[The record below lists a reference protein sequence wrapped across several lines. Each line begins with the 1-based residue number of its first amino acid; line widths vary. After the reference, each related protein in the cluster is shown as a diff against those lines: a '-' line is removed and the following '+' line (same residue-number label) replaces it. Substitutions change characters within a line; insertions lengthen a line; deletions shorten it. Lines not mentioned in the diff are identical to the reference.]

1 MKKTAKRFLALFLV
15 MTMAVIA
22 PVGVQAADTVK
33 KADTSYVTYYPKTK
47 YYDNA
52 QQVSNSENARFTSL
66 KSSKKS
72 VATVSCRKDKW
83 GYAVYVL
90 PKKTG
95 TTYVSY
101 KLQGVAYKQKVVVN
115 KYVNPYKKVTVNG
128 QNITKQFK
136 KTNVAVVSYKK
147 YKNKKVT
154 IKYEMKKNWGQPH
167 ADYCV
172 NGKIAKCFVS
182 FGNKLSIKK
191 PKKNSS
197 IEASIFNRKNYKID
211 PYSII
216 MFK

>member
-1 MKKTAKRFLALFLV
+1 MKKTAKKFLALLLV
-15 MTMAVIA
+15 LTMAVIA
-22 PVGVQAADTVK
+22 PVGVQAAATVT

-52 QQVSNSENARFTSL
+52 QQVTNSEKTKFTSL

-72 VATVSCRKDKW
+72 VATVSCRKNSW

-101 KLQGVAYKQKVVVN
+101 KFEGVTYKQKVVVQ

-128 QNITKQFK
+128 QDITNQFK
-136 KTNVAVVSYKK
+136 KTNVAVVSYNK

-167 ADYCV
+167 IDYCR
-172 NGKIAKCFVS
+172 NGKILKCL
-182 FGNKLSIKK
+182 GNFKYKASVKK

-197 IEASIFNRKNYKID
+197 IEASIFNRKNYNMNQ
-211 PYSII
+211 YSMV

>member
-1 MKKTAKRFLALFLV
+1 MKKTAKRFLALLLV
-15 MTMAVIA
+15 LTMAVIA
-22 PVGVQAADTVK
+22 PVGVQAADTVT

-52 QQVSNSENARFTSL
+52 QQVTNSEKTKFTSL

-72 VATVSCRKDKW
+72 VATVSCRKNSW

-101 KLQGVAYKQKVVVN
+101 KFEGVTYKQKVVVQ

-128 QNITKQFK
+128 QDITNQFK
-136 KTNVAVVSYKK
+136 KTNVAVVSYNK

-167 ADYCV
+167 IDYSK
-172 NGKIAKCFVS
+172 NDKILKCLGNFKYKVS
-182 FGNKLSIKK
+182 VKK

-197 IEASIFNRKNYKID
+197 INAAVYNRKNYNMNQ
-211 PYSII
+211 YSVV

>member
-1 MKKTAKRFLALFLV
+1 MKKTAKRFLALLLV
-15 MTMAVIA
+15 LTMAVIA
-22 PVGVQAADTVK
+22 PAGVQAADTVT

-52 QQVSNSENARFTSL
+52 QQVTNSEKTKFTSL

-72 VATVSCRKDKW
+72 VATVSCRKNNW

-101 KLQGVAYKQKVVVN
+101 KFEGVTYKEKVVVQ

-128 QNITKQFK
+128 QDITNQFK
-136 KTNVAVVSYKK
+136 KTNVAVVSYNK

-167 ADYCV
+167 IDYCG
-172 NGKIAKCFVS
+172 NGDIYKCLGNFKYKVS
-182 FGNKLSIKK
+182 VKK

-197 IEASIFNRKNYKID
+197 IEASVFNRKNYNMNQ
-211 PYSII
+211 YSIV